1 MNDGERAKGTRPE
14 GAQGEAEASRHVR
27 EMFSTIA
34 GRYDFLNHLL
44 SLESDRV
51 WRRRAARRF
60 FSILANSEAC
70 VLDACCGTGDMVLAL
85 ERQARVKR
93 GDTGK
98 AIVGSDFVLP
108 MLTLA
113 REKAE
118 RGHARVNFVAADSL
132 ALPFGDASFDLVTS
146 AFGFRNLVNYRQGL
160 EEFGRVL
167 RRGGEVGILEFSE
180 PGKGAFA
187 ALYRFYFKHVLPRLG
202 GAISG
207 ERQAYQYLPYSV
219 TKFAQPDE
227 LARWMEDAGF
237 CDVSFE
243 SWMFG
248 AVVLHTG
255 RWGGES

>member
-1 MNDGERAKGTRPE
+1 MNEGERAKGTRPE
-14 GAQGEAEASRHVR
+14 GTQGEAEASRHVR

-34 GRYDFLNHLL
+34 RRYDFLNHLL
-44 SLESDRV
+44 SLELYRL

-60 FSILANSEAC
+60 SRTLANPEAL
-70 VLDACCGTGDMVLAL
+70 VLDACCGTGDMAFAL
-85 ERQARVKR
+85 ERQARLKT
-93 GDTGK
+93 GDAENG
-98 AIVGSDFVLP
+98 IIGSDFVLP

-113 REKAE
+113 RGKAE
-118 RGHARVNFVAADSL
+118 RANVRVNFVAADSL

-167 RRGGEVGILEFSE
+167 RRDGEVGILEFSALE
-180 PGKGAFA
+180 RGAFA
-187 ALYRFYFKHVLPRLG
+187 APYRFYFKYVLPRLG

-207 ERQAYQYLPYSV
+207 ESRAYQYLPNSV
-219 TKFAQPDE
+219 TRFAQPAE
-227 LARWMEDAGF
+227 LAGWMEDSGF
-237 CDVSFE
+237 RDVSFE

-255 RWGGES
+255 RWGG